1 MWFVS
6 RQTNFICRKPHN
18 YQTTLF
24 LFRGLYRLGHK
35 QALLKPGSTG
45 LLLSVFLPPNVR
57 HREAEVVLASGSG
70 PPLPCP
76 EAPSAMQVGT
86 VLLAWLLP
94 THQVLTGLISF
105 LLASPKKISSFP
117 EAGVMTCVSAKAS
130 LSTFPDLQMREAKG
144 QSITIGQDM
153 MEKQKLLLWCLG
165 GCLFWIEREREME
178 REVRAHPAPSQEG
191 DGG

>member
-1 MWFVS
+1 MRHYYYKFLKKKKKPKPFWILNGMWFVS

-57 HREAEVVLASGSG
+57 HREAVVLASGSG

-94 THQVLTGLISF
+94 THQVLTGLTSVF
-105 LLASPKKISSFP
+105 
-117 EAGVMTCVSAKAS
+117 S
-130 LSTFPDLQMREAKG
+130 LPPQRKSVAFQRLE
-144 QSITIGQDM
+144 S
-153 MEKQKLLLWCLG
+153 
-165 GCLFWIEREREME
+165 
-178 REVRAHPAPSQEG
+178 
-191 DGG
+191 

>member
-1 MWFVS
+1 M
-6 RQTNFICRKPHN
+6 
-18 YQTTLF
+18 
-24 LFRGLYRLGHK
+24 GHK

-94 THQVLTGLISF
+94 THQVLTGLTSVF
-105 LLASPKKISSFP
+105 
-117 EAGVMTCVSAKAS
+117 S
-130 LSTFPDLQMREAKG
+130 LPPQRKSVAFQRLE
-144 QSITIGQDM
+144 S
-153 MEKQKLLLWCLG
+153 
-165 GCLFWIEREREME
+165 
-178 REVRAHPAPSQEG
+178 
-191 DGG
+191 